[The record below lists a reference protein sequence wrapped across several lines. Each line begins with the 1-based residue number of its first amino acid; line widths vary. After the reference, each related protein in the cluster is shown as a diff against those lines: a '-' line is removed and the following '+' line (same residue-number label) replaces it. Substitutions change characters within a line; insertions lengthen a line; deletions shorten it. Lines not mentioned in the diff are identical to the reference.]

1 MVDAERYP
9 RLYAEQR
16 WDWAQLVLQ
25 FSTEAPPDDLI
36 SNVHVVGFVG
46 DRIVLCRDDRDIW
59 FLPGGTR
66 EPGES
71 VHDCVVRELAE
82 EAGARLIGDLHWLGA
97 HRGVSHAPAPHR
109 PHLPHPEKAWLWC
122 YADVEL
128 VAPPGNPA
136 DGENVLE
143 VRAHDLAD
151 ALRLSE
157 TDYEWSSDLLRLAVE
172 LRRSTQRR

>member
-1 MVDAERYP
+1 MIDTELAERYP
-9 RLYAEQR
+9 LLYAEQR
-16 WDWAQLVLQ
+16 WNLAQIVVR
-25 FSTEAPPDDLI
+25 FTTAFPPEELI
-36 SNVHVVGFVG
+36 SNVHVVAFVG
-46 DRIVLCRDDRDIW
+46 DRIVLCRDDRDVW

-82 EAGARLIGDLHWLGA
+82 EAGARLAGDLHRLGA
-97 HRGVSHAPAPHR
+97 HRGVSHAPGPHR
-109 PHLPHPEKAWLWC
+109 PHLPYPDMAWLWC
-122 YADVEL
+122 YADVEITG
-128 VAPPGNPA
+128 PPGNPD

-157 TDYEWSSDLLRLAVE
+157 TDYAWSPELLRLAVE
-172 LRRSTQRR
+172 LRRG